1 MAEQKGQVAFIGLG
15 VMGFPMAGHLVRAG
29 YSVNVYNRTSAKAEL
44 WCVEYAEAAAAQNVH
59 VARCA
64 TPALAAQGAEVV
76 FVCVGNDDD
85 VRQVVMAGDGVLSGM
100 NSGALLVDHTS
111 ASQDLALELSSAC
124 QERDLA
130 FLDAPVSGG
139 QAGAENGALT
149 VMVGGSED
157 NFKRVGEYFE
167 FYAKKY
173 ALMGPAGAGQL
184 TKMVNQI
191 CIAGVLQGLS
201 EGVHFAQQ
209 AGLDVG
215 KVVDVISQGAAQSW
229 QMNNRAS
236 TMSEDEYEF
245 GFAVDWMRKDLSIA
259 LAAGRSLD
267 ARLPMTALV
276 DQFYADV
283 QEMGGGRWDTSSL
296 LRRFTART

>member
-44 WCVEYAEAAAAQNVH
+44 WCAEYAEAAAQNVH

-85 VRQVVMAGDGVLSGM
+85 VRQVVMGGDGVLSGM
-100 NSGALLVDHTS
+100 NSGALLVDHTT

-157 NFKRVGEYFE
+157 NFKRAGEYFE
-167 FYAKKY
+167 AYAKKY

-191 CIAGVLQGLS
+191 LLQGYSKGCLKGSILLS
-201 EGVHFAQQ
+201 KQVWMLARWSM
-209 AGLDVG
+209 LSR
-215 KVVDVISQGAAQSW
+215 KVLPS
-229 QMNNRAS
+229 
-236 TMSEDEYEF
+236 
-245 GFAVDWMRKDLSIA
+245 L
-259 LAAGRSLD
+259 GR
-267 ARLPMTALV
+267 
-276 DQFYADV
+276 
-283 QEMGGGRWDTSSL
+283 
-296 LRRFTART
+296 